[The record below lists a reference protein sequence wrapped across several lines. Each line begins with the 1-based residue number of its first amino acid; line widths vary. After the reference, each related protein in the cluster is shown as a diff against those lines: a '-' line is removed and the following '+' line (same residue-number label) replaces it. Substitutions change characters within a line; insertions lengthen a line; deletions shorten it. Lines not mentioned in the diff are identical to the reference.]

1 MSYSTDTSQMA
12 VEGEAA
18 RTEMTGA
25 IPDLVR
31 IGQIPSNTAI
41 SIETDVLDA
50 VVHTDKF
57 CRFQLQ
63 NKGILHSHSKIVLR
77 LDTSTADAF
86 FPIGVGVHSLI
97 DRCSLKVGTRTLSEI
112 DDYNHYMGYKSMFM
126 SNEHQKEREQLVSGR
141 AVSHKSYYDDGQNAS
156 FTGQSDTSASF
167 VGLDVGLYPS
177 ASGVVME
184 TAGGVTLRPCQKT
197 SSVIGGPEYQISLAD
212 LFPFLYTN
220 QLPLY
225 MMKEPVTIELHF
237 STGLERVIRT
247 EGVAA
252 LAVTI
257 DTTATQMIADYQYFP
272 QEMMEEYAQQNAQMT
287 FTYVDYRLAK
297 RSLTSASGGSEVATG
312 TQIMNLGGA
321 GRIATK
327 VMAMVSC
334 EEVTNENVL
343 GNYHAFGMKRD
354 YSSASNVVYNGTL
367 TSNIK
372 YNDTFLYP
380 IDLSNSARLFH
391 ETQKAEGMVP
401 FVTREEYSHEGE
413 TTTPVFFG
421 GYSQN
426 SLSAGLVSKFF
437 YQAYHLHKNERVNS
451 RGIEYY
457 FNYDKLPG
465 SIIPS
470 GDPGHGPNTFTL
482 RCYIEL
488 MRVATLNDGMIDTFF
503 A

>member
-1 MSYSTDTSQMA
+1 MSGYSTDRSQME
-12 VEGEAA
+12 VEGADA
-18 RTEMTGA
+18 RAQMTGA
-25 IPDLVR
+25 VPDLVR

-41 SIETDVLDA
+41 DIETDILDP
-50 VVHTDKF
+50 VVHSDTF

-63 NKGILHSHSKIVLR
+63 SKGILHSHSKIVLR
-77 LDTSTADAF
+77 LANSTANGF
-86 FPIGVGVHSLI
+86 FPAGVGIHSLI

-126 SNEHQKEREQLVSGR
+126 SNEHQKEREQFVSGR
-141 AVSHKSYYDDGQNAS
+141 CISHKSYYDDGQTFPGFA
-156 FTGQSDTSASF
+156 GQSDTSASF
-167 VGLDVGLYPS
+167 VGLDIGVYPS
-177 ASGVVME
+177 ASGVVMD
-184 TAGGVTLRPCQKT
+184 TSGDVSLRPCQKT
-197 SSVIGGPEYQISLAD
+197 SNVIGGPEYQISLAD

-237 STGLERVIRT
+237 SGTLARVVRT
-247 EGVAA
+247 SGVGAT
-252 LAVTI
+252 AVTI
-257 DTTATQMIADYQYFP
+257 DQTATQLIADYQYFP
-272 QEMMEEYAQQNAQMT
+272 QEMMEEYAVQNREMT

-297 RSLTSASGGSEVATG
+297 RSLTSASSGSEVATG
-312 TQIMNLGGA
+312 QQIMNLGGA
-321 GRIATK
+321 GRVATK

-334 EEVTNENVL
+334 EEVTNENIL

-354 YSSASNVVYNGTL
+354 YSSASDVVFNGTL

-380 IDLSNSARLFH
+380 IDVSNSARLFH

-401 FVTREEYSHEGE
+401 FVTREEYSNEGV
-413 TTTPVFFG
+413 TTTPVKFNG
-421 GYSQN
+421 HKQDGVAS
-426 SLSAGLVSKFF
+426 GLVSKFF

-465 SIIPS
+465 SVGAS
-470 GDPGHGPNTFTL
+470 GGNTYTL
-482 RCYIEL
+482 RTYIEL
-488 MRVATLNDGMIDTFF
+488 MRIATLTDGMIDTMF